1 MNKEMETLNQGK
13 ELTIKS
19 TELVNIINQFRK
31 VESEASG
38 KKYVELLHKSF
49 ITKIEK
55 ELETL
60 KTLGL
65 EGGQN
70 ILLSSY
76 IDSQNKSQK
85 CYELNGSG
93 MRMMLNSEST
103 IVRFKTEEYI
113 ENLENKLK
121 QQIKLPSYSEALR
134 QLADK
139 IEENEILKIENKT
152 ISLENRLLNKEVF
165 EWAGKPLINAL
176 VRKYGATVSDFGKA
190 WTEFKKSLLY
200 SYGININSRITNYL
214 NASGKKTKPKTL
226 DMLKTQEEISNGI
239 ATIISMCKE
248 CDVNIIDVLKHYSEG
263 DK

>member
-1 MNKEMETLNQGK
+1 MIKQLETLNQNK
-13 ELTIKS
+13 ELKIKS
-19 TELVNIINQFRK
+19 TELVGIINDFRK
-31 VESEASG
+31 LESEASG
-38 KKYVELLHKSF
+38 KKYTELRHDSF
-49 ITKIEK
+49 MAKIKK

-65 EGGQN
+65 EGVQN
-70 ILLSSY
+70 ILESSY
-76 IDSQNKSQK
+76 VDSQNKKQK

-113 ENLENKLK
+113 DSLENKLK

-139 IEENEILKIENKT
+139 IEENETLKIENKA

-226 DMLKTQEEISNGI
+226 DMLKTQEETSNGI

-248 CDVNIIDVLKHYSEG
+248 SDVEITDILKHYSEG

>member
-1 MNKEMETLNQGK
+1 MQELEILNQNK

-19 TELVNIINQFRK
+19 TELVEVINQFRK
-31 VESEASG
+31 VESETSK
-38 KKYVELLHKSF
+38 KKYTELRHDSF
-49 ITKIEK
+49 MTKIKK

-65 EGGQN
+65 EGVQN
-70 ILLSSY
+70 ILESSY
-76 IDSQNKSQK
+76 VDSQNKKQK

-93 MRMMLNSEST
+93 MRMMLNAEST
-103 IVRFKTEEYI
+103 IVRYKTEEYI
-113 ENLENKLK
+113 DSLENKLK

-139 IEENEILKIENKT
+139 IEENENLKIENKS
-152 ISLENRLLNKEVF
+152 ISLENRLLNKETF

-176 VRKYGATVSDFGKA
+176 VRKYGASVSDFSKS

-200 SYGININSRITNYL
+200 SYSININSRITNYL
-214 NASGKKTKPKTL
+214 NTSGKRTKPKTL
-226 DMLKTQEEISNGI
+226 DMLRTQEEISNGI

-248 CDVNIIDVLKHYSEG
+248 ADVEIVDILKHYSQG

>member
-1 MNKEMETLNQGK
+1 MKELEILNQGK

-19 TELVNIINQFRK
+19 MELVNIINQFRK
-31 VESEASG
+31 IESETSG
-38 KKYVELLHKSF
+38 KKYTELRHDSF
-49 ITKIEK
+49 MTKIKK

-65 EGGQN
+65 EGVQN
-70 ILLSSY
+70 ILESSY
-76 IDSQNKSQK
+76 IDSQNKKQK

-113 ENLENKLK
+113 EKLEKQLK

-139 IEENEILKIENKT
+139 IEENEQLKLENES
-152 ISLENRLLNKEVF
+152 ISLENRLLNKEIF

-176 VRKYGATVSDFGKA
+176 VRKYGASVSDFSKA

-214 NASGKKTKPKTL
+214 NSSGKKTKPKTL
-226 DMLKTQEEISNGI
+226 DMLKTQEEVSNGI

-248 CDVNIIDVLKHYSEG
+248 SEVEIIDILKHYSEG